1 MHPTTHRTHRARRAA
16 TALAAAALVPAL
28 VAGPAAAHG
37 SHGSHDGSQ
46 HHGKQQGQR
55 ATFPSVIDLPDGFS
69 PEGIATGRG
78 ARAYLGSLV
87 DGDIYEVDL
96 RTGEGSV
103 ISQGPGTPSVGL
115 AVDRRNRLWVAGGPA
130 GEARVVDLRTGEVL
144 ATYEL
149 NNGPSFVNDVV
160 LTEDAAWF
168 TDSQA
173 AQLYRVPLAQDLA
186 GQDAVE
192 TVPLTGEWEQVADDF
207 NANGIARTPDG
218 SALLVVQS
226 ATGFLFRV
234 DPATGEATRVALGGY
249 LLTNGDGLLTVG
261 RTLYVV
267 QNRMNKVAVLRLSA
281 DGTSGTL
288 TRTITADNFDVP
300 TTVARFGG
308 SLYLPNARFGQ
319 DATEFS
325 ITRVRR

>member
-1 MHPTTHRTHRARRAA
+1 MNPTTHRARRTA

-28 VAGPAAAHG
+28 VTGPAAAHG
-37 SHGSHDGSQ
+37 PHE
-46 HHGKQQGQR
+46 GKQQGQR
-55 ATFPSVIDLPDGFS
+55 ATFPTVIDLPDGFS

-78 ARAYLGSLV
+78 PRAYVGSLV
-87 DGDIYEVDL
+87 DGDIYGVDL

-103 ISQGPGTPSVGL
+103 ISQGPGTSSVGL
-115 AVDRRNRLWVAGGPA
+115 EVDRRNRLWVAGGPA
-130 GEARVVDLRTGEVL
+130 GDARVVDVRSGEVL
-144 ATYEL
+144 ATYQLGE
-149 NNGPSFVNDVV
+149 GATFVNDVV
-160 LTEDAAWF
+160 LTDDAAWF

-173 AQLYRVPLAQDLA
+173 AQLYRVPLTQDLA
-186 GQDAVE
+186 DQDAVE
-192 TVPLTGEWEQVADDF
+192 TVPLTGEWEQVAGDF

-226 ATGFLFRV
+226 ATGFLFRL
-234 DPATGEATRVALGGY
+234 DPATGEATRVDLGGY
-249 LLTNGDGLLTVG
+249 LLTNGDGLLTEG

-267 QNRMNKVAVLRLSA
+267 QNRLNTVAALRLSA
-281 DGTSGTL
+281 DGTGGTL
-288 TRTITADNFDVP
+288 ARTITADNFNVP

-308 SLYLPNARFGQ
+308 ALYLPNARFGQ